1 MRAIPRL
8 DVLGVLG
15 QVFLESLMGLER
27 SLQDYANGEPVT
39 PVHATFPLR
48 VLNAL
53 LHGMAVRKLEPHIR
67 ELFLANNFYYVT
79 KMVREHETMRE
90 ARPNQATPCSLR
102 ICALFTPRRT
112 TQDHSIAAVR

>member
-90 ARPNQATPCSLR
+90 ARPNTKPRLVLCAYAHSSRPVGQRKITRLR
-102 ICALFTPRRT
+102 L
-112 TQDHSIAAVR
+112 

>member
-90 ARPNQATPCSLR
+90 ARPNTKPRLDLCAYAHSSRPVGQRKITRLR
-102 ICALFTPRRT
+102 L
-112 TQDHSIAAVR
+112 